1 MTEPPNSGPSPPV
14 VITEVVDRI
23 GIITLNR
30 PARRNALNGEL
41 IAALDV
47 AVQEMAENDGVK
59 VVVLTGAPGEG
70 QHGGFCSGGDTK
82 DGGMITNG
90 DPSRPPQHPL
100 EGDLARH
107 DLQAAMLLH
116 VMPKPTIAM
125 IGGPAVGAG
134 FSLAGACDLRFAS
147 DDAVFSSNF
156 SANGLSGDYGGTFFW
171 TRIIGTARTRELY
184 FINDK
189 LSAQQAFEWGMVNRV
204 LPAAE
209 LADHTM
215 AVARQMLRTPASL
228 WALLKDN
235 LNRAEDDA
243 DRRRLLFANESA
255 NMVKAMD
262 DIAERMSRKAAQP
275 DTRRRA

>member
-1 MTEPPNSGPSPPV
+1 MTEPASTGDARPSPPV
-14 VITEVVDRI
+14 VITEVVERI

-47 AVQEMAENDGVK
+47 AVQEMAENDEVK

-82 DGGMITNG
+82 DGGTVASS
-90 DPSRPPQHPL
+90 DPSAPPQHPL
-100 EGDLARH
+100 AGDLARH

-171 TRIIGTARTRELY
+171 TRIIGTAHTRELY
-184 FINDK
+184 FMNEK

-243 DRRRLLFANESA
+243 DRRRYLFASESA
-255 NMVKAMD
+255 NMVKAMG
-262 DIAERMSRKAAQP
+262 DIAERMRLKAARP
-275 DTRRRA
+275 NK

>member
-1 MTEPPNSGPSPPV
+1 MRP
-14 VITEVVDRI
+14 EVRLRRCRVLVELL
-23 GIITLNR
+23 GER
-30 PARRNALNGEL
+30 PLRRL
-41 IAALDV
+41 
-47 AVQEMAENDGVK
+47 
-59 VVVLTGAPGEG
+59 
-70 QHGGFCSGGDTK
+70 
-82 DGGMITNG
+82 
-90 DPSRPPQHPL
+90 RR
-100 EGDLARH
+100 DL
-107 DLQAAMLLH
+107 L
-116 VMPKPTIAM
+116 
-125 IGGPAVGAG
+125 
-134 FSLAGACDLRFAS
+134 
-147 DDAVFSSNF
+147 
-156 SANGLSGDYGGTFFW
+156 W
-171 TRIIGTARTRELY
+171 TRIIGTARTRGGFY